1 MKRHLILTIS
11 DPQDKADTLDLRIDV
26 NDTDIS
32 EHWFSHVC
40 KCLDTK
46 LHLEKNFCWVGWP
59 DPGRNVD
66 YLKNELQECVNQINT
81 FAKTSNEWNGYRI
94 EEDWDDIGSHDAL
107 NKLHH
112 HFEILMGQVWDVSHY
127 MITADDNTK
136 YQIRQ
141 LNNLVHELQ
150 SRQVAVGC
158 PIEYCQPHT
167 IASYLNVERELFED
181 HYFDYFSHTREFGE
195 VYLHY
200 SQTGKTP
207 VEAYSDNDDD
217 VFDNNINALRYVSGE
232 YNIWWGDPM
241 SEKDVLYFK
250 DQVRG
255 YLNERNLIV
264 EEGPEFNYYVDSQG
278 NKQGI
283 GYVPVAKVVNPYDT
297 SHELKAAVLDK
308 LNIHALAAY
317 IDDTEVAKHV
327 WDYSWADSDYKEKEI
342 DTLRE
347 FFPR

>member
-1 MKRHLILTIS
+1 MNRHLILTLT
-11 DPQDKADTLDLRIDV
+11 DPKNKTDTLDLRIDV
-26 NDTDIS
+26 NNTDIA
-32 EHWFSHVC
+32 EHWFSHVTR
-40 KCLDTK
+40 CLD
-46 LHLEKNFCWVGWP
+46 EKKHMEKTFCWLGWP
-59 DPGRNVD
+59 DPDRDVE
-66 YLKNELQECVNQINT
+66 YLKGQLQICVDKINE
-81 FAKTSNEWNGYRI
+81 FAATSVDWDGYYI
-94 EEDWDDIGSHDAL
+94 EEDWDDIGSPDAL

-112 HFEILMGQVWDVSHY
+112 HFEILMGQVWDVSRY
-127 MITADDNTK
+127 MITANDNTK

-150 SRQVAVGC
+150 SRQVADMSNL
-158 PIEYCQPHT
+158 EHCQPHT
-167 IASYLNVERELFED
+167 IVSYLNIERELFED
-181 HYFDYFSHTREFGE
+181 SYFDYFSHTREFGE

-241 SEKDVLYFK
+241 SDEDVLYFK
-250 DQVRG
+250 NQVRQ

-264 EEGPEFNYYVDSQG
+264 EEGPDFNYYVDSQG

-283 GYVPVAKVVNPYDT
+283 GYVPVAKVVNPFETTHD
-297 SHELKAAVLDK
+297 LKKKVLKK
-308 LNIHALAAY
+308 LNIHALTAY
-317 IDDTEVAKHV
+317 LDDKEIAKHV
-327 WDYSWADSDYKEKEI
+327 WDYSWADSDYQEKEI
-342 DTLRE
+342 ETLRE